1 MSSENM
7 KRTGSLESPQIPA
20 KVPKIENDQVVTND
34 NEEKLDEKIE
44 NSKIND
50 VMMKKMDKI
59 VEQIERYKS
68 NQDAYD
74 NLNSKLDTVLSVLND
89 DKFKIFNPELGNM
102 MTCYFERFFDI
113 EDFMAN
119 YGITGKSVTSK
130 ILSYLDFK
138 SMMAARMVS
147 KTWYAF
153 IENERG
159 LWINLMRK
167 CFERIEKKLLGQWPA
182 DLTSLPEWQS
192 FGDKIIEKNGKVADI
207 VTLIS
212 TFKENNPN
220 KRNKT
225 WQDQG
230 TNYFRTPIDTIKH
243 FSQRKDANNW
253 QNLNYVKI
261 LVKYGVL
268 DNAMGQENFLNE
280 GYLLSWSLW
289 EIEALKFVVSTLR
302 EKFQFKLPDYSHY
315 FRYSES
321 SPMWD
326 AMMQKEKGLEKVR
339 ILAPLTSKKF
349 WNSGKKMRY
358 SGCDH
363 TLLADAIMIGNVEI
377 AKEIIPYTK
386 VEGNPK
392 GRRFGSYLHLAAK
405 YGQPAILKM
414 LIFHGLIME
423 YKELKDKEGRT
434 VYDLLKDESFQV
446 ENYDQNQQCT
456 VKPEG
461 DEGKKCKREML
472 KFIESI
478 M

>member
-7 KRTGSLESPQIPA
+7 KRAGSLESPQILA
-20 KVPKIENDQVVTND
+20 KVPKIENDLVVTND

-44 NSKIND
+44 NSEIND
-50 VMMKKMDKI
+50 DMMKKMEKI
-59 VEQIERYKS
+59 VQQIERYKS
-68 NQDAYD
+68 NQDGCD

-89 DKFKIFNPELGNM
+89 GKFKIFNPELGNM

-113 EDFMAN
+113 EDFMTN
-119 YGITGKSVTSK
+119 YGITGKNVTSK

-138 SMMAARMVS
+138 SMMAARVVS
-147 KTWYAF
+147 KTWYVF
-153 IENERG
+153 IENERE
-159 LWINLMRK
+159 LWINLMK
-167 CFERIEKKLLGQWPA
+167 KSFERIQKKLGQWPA
-182 DLTSLPEWQS
+182 QLTSLLEWQS

-225 WQDQG
+225 WQDQR
-230 TNYFRTPIDTIKH
+230 TNYFRSPINAIKH
-243 FSQRKDANNW
+243 LSQRKDANNW
-253 QNLNYVKI
+253 QSLNYVKI

-289 EIEALKFVVSTLR
+289 DIEALKFVVSILR
-302 EKFQFKLPDYSHY
+302 EKFPFKMSDYGHY

-326 AMMQKEKGLEKVR
+326 AMMQKEKGLEKVK

-349 WNSGKKMRY
+349 WNSGKKIRF

-363 TLLADAIMIGNVEI
+363 TPLADAIMIGNAEVAER
-377 AKEIIPYTK
+377 IIHWTK
-386 VEGNPK
+386 VDGNPK
-392 GRRFGSYLHLAAK
+392 GRRFGSYFHLAAK

-414 LIFHGLIME
+414 LIFQGVNFE
-423 YKELKDKEGRT
+423 KLKDKEGRT
-434 VYDLLKDESFQV
+434 VYDLLKDENFQV
-446 ENYDQNQQCT
+446 ENYDHIQQCT
-456 VKPEG
+456 VKAEK
-461 DEGKKCKREML
+461 DEGKKCKQEML
-472 KFIESI
+472 KFVERL